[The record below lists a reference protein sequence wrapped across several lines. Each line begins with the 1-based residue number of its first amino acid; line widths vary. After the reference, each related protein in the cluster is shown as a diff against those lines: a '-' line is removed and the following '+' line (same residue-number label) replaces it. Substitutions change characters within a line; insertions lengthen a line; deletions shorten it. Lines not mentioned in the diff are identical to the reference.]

1 MLLVCNKFLFG
12 LVPAYGSKEEVS
24 PSPLLSA
31 LIHGCM
37 EKGRDLAG
45 GGARYHLF
53 SPLMTGIS
61 TAADS
66 LYVIKKLA
74 FTDHLFTLPELV
86 PSLRS
91 NWGRTSEIIS
101 LNTSLPRLTK
111 S

>member
-66 LYVIKKLA
+66 LYVIKSWFL
-74 FTDHLFTLPELV
+74 TRTYL
-86 PSLRS
+86 SYR
-91 NWGRTSEIIS
+91 NWSSSFAAIGVKIRQVLGCS
-101 LNTSLPRLTK
+101 
-111 S
+111 